1 MNRLKRFVSVRFC
14 QFSETH
20 EVPIWPI
27 FCGGEVWGERAVA
40 FANSNHSSASS
51 AFDARA
57 EQRVETLVTE
67 ISGVIRA
74 AEPEKRAGLK
84 DLAETLLHEEIS
96 TIVEE
101 STPVAGQASQSRLN
115 PLAFGLLFIIL
126 GLGFL
131 LFFPPVG
138 MTLAFI
144 GAVLVV
150 WGGAISWFKK

>member
-1 MNRLKRFVSVRFC
+1 M
-14 QFSETH
+14 
-20 EVPIWPI
+20 
-27 FCGGEVWGERAVA
+27 A
-40 FANSNHSSASS
+40 FASSNDSSASTG
-51 AFDARA
+51 FDVRA
-57 EQRVETLVTE
+57 EQRVETLVSE

-101 STPVAGQASQSRLN
+101 SPPVAGQASQSRLN
-115 PLAFGLLFIIL
+115 PLATGLLLVII

>member
-1 MNRLKRFVSVRFC
+1 MAL
-14 QFSETH
+14 
-20 EVPIWPI
+20 
-27 FCGGEVWGERAVA
+27 
-40 FANSNHSSASS
+40 ANSNDPTPSTG
-51 AFDARA
+51 FDIRA
-57 EQRVETLVTE
+57 EQRVETLVSE

-101 STPVAGQASQSRLN
+101 SPSAPGQASQSRLN
-115 PLAFGLLFIIL
+115 PLAAGLLLVLL

-131 LFFPPVG
+131 LFFPLVG
-138 MTLAFI
+138 MTVAFI

-150 WGGAISWFKK
+150 WGGAISWFRK

>member
-1 MNRLKRFVSVRFC
+1 MPVVNP
-14 QFSETH
+14 TD
-20 EVPIWPI
+20 
-27 FCGGEVWGERAVA
+27 
-40 FANSNHSSASS
+40 SAASTG
-51 AFDARA
+51 FDIAA
-57 EQRVETLVTE
+57 EQRVESLVNE

-101 STPVAGQASQSRLN
+101 LPASAGQPSQSRVN
-115 PLAFGLLFIIL
+115 PLAAGLLLVLL

-138 MTLAFI
+138 MTVAFI
-144 GAVLVV
+144 GAILVV
-150 WGGAISWFKK
+150 WGGAISWFRK